1 LFKYE
6 IQVVITVTRLLPHL
20 VELRG
25 NTDKRG
31 YISHKFESKKCKGS
45 PLATGRAL
53 IVLIGKELHSHD

>member
-1 LFKYE
+1 
-6 IQVVITVTRLLPHL
+6 VTRLLPHL

-31 YISHKFESKKCKGS
+31 YISHEFESKKCKGS